1 MTFDDVLKLAEE
13 YKARVERILPRANWV
28 MLHGR
33 FTPEMLR
40 GIADEV
46 ERRYGSSSRPQE

>member
-1 MTFDDVLKLAEE
+1 MTFDEVLKLAVE

-40 GIADEV
+40 ALADEV
-46 ERRYGSSSRPQE
+46 ERRYNSSGAQN